1 MVRMCAICGV
11 CEATTFDHLPP
22 RAIFPKPRPS
32 NLVTVPACLPCNHG
46 ASKHDE
52 QFRVYLT
59 MQTGQDHPQSKKLWK
74 EHSMATLRKNKK
86 LHRTILKGMQP
97 FEVRSDAGIYLGRRT
112 GFLFPVDVYESVMER
127 TARGFYYHHFGEI
140 LGARVRCEVRF
151 LRSLD
156 AEFLE
161 FSRNWP
167 TKDVGSGAVVYRYGR
182 AADAPL
188 NSVWVFQ
195 FYEAHWALVETE
207 PVETEPV

>member
-1 MVRMCAICGV
+1 MTMVRMCAICGV
-11 CEATTFDHLPP
+11 REATTFDHLPP

-59 MQTGQDHPQSKKLWK
+59 MQTGPDNPQSKKLWK
-74 EHSMATLRKNKK
+74 ERSMATLRKNRK
-86 LHRTILKGMQP
+86 LHRMILQGMRP
-97 FEVRSDAGIYLGRRT
+97 VEMRSDAGIYLGRRT
-112 GFLFPVDVYESVMER
+112 AFLFPVEVYESVMQR
-127 TARGFYYHHFGEI
+127 TARGLYYHHFGEI
-140 LGARVRCEVRF
+140 LGAQVRCEVSF

-161 FSRNWP
+161 LSGNWP
-167 TKDVGSGAVVYRYGR
+167 SADIGSGAVVYRYSR

-188 NSVWVFQ
+188 NSAWVFQ

-207 PVETEPV
+207 PV